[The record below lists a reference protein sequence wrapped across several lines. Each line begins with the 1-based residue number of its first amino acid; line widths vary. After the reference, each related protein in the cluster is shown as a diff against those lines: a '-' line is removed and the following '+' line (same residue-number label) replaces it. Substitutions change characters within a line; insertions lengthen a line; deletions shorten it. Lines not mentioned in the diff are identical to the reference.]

1 MVQCQKQKD
10 GGSGSKSQ
18 TFGWINHP
26 SSYDQLDMGHEV
38 TMPNTGESVSKD
50 RISQLAKEVVSG
62 AKCNPFQETP
72 VFVMQVVNGDLIR
85 VQQPTLNGDTSNN
98 KKLIGTKRSASPSNE
113 LVENDNQ
120 GKKQRCNL
128 QTL

>member
-1 MVQCQKQKD
+1 
-10 GGSGSKSQ
+10 
-18 TFGWINHP
+18 
-26 SSYDQLDMGHEV
+26 
-38 TMPNTGESVSKD
+38 
-50 RISQLAKEVVSG
+50 
-62 AKCNPFQETP
+62 
-72 VFVMQVVNGDLIR
+72 MQVVNGDLIR

>member
-1 MVQCQKQKD
+1 M
-10 GGSGSKSQ
+10 
-18 TFGWINHP
+18 
-26 SSYDQLDMGHEV
+26 

-62 AKCNPFQETP
+62 AKSNPFQATP
-72 VFVMQVVNGDLIR
+72 VFVMQVVNDDLIR
-85 VQQPTLNGDTSNN
+85 VQQPTLNGDSSNN
-98 KKLIGTKRSASPSNE
+98 EKQLTGTKRAASPSNE